1 MKKIIL
7 TILFIFLATLK
18 ASVIHINEK
27 SNNLDILSHAEIY
40 VDEINN
46 LTKIEVEQQT
56 FNENNKSVL
65 GFGFVANY
73 AIWVKFTLH
82 NNSNKAIHKVIE
94 YDNPETEDI
103 EFYDGDSVTLDG
115 MFHHKN
121 ERVTINPNFKIHL
134 QANENRTYFIK
145 AHCKISTLI
154 VKLKLWE
161 EEEFLVD
168 NFKKQTI
175 ILIFFTIIATLLLYN
190 FMLFIFTRD
199 KAYFYFI
206 LYLTTIIFFE
216 SIYLGIAQ
224 LYLLSN
230 ELSII
235 ITKAT
240 FLYIS
245 LLVLPLILFTR
256 EFLNTYRYPK
266 IDWLLTSYLYV
277 APVIS
282 LMSYDNW
289 YVNLDIIIIFI
300 PLCFVLFIAG
310 LSALYDGQKQ
320 AKFYIFAWTFVI
332 VSLLLCILK
341 SLGGFDAS
349 SHFKYIHEVAFSFE
363 ALLFSL
369 ALAYRT
375 KLLDEYKS
383 LADKEIIALQEKEQI
398 KLQHIV
404 DEKIETLEIAL
415 GEKDTLFKEL
425 NHRVKNN
432 IQMVLS
438 LVKLQIS
445 KTDSKQ
451 TQNELE
457 VTKNRIHSIFYLYE
471 RLNLNASNEQLSTKE
486 YLRDI
491 VQSLNHKDDI
501 QVIYNIQYELCLDKL
516 VYVGLIVNELVTN
529 SFKYAFI
536 ASGEIRITLYR
547 TRDIVHLDI
556 KDNGMGF
563 LQKDKVSLGL
573 EIVNTLVTKQL
584 LGDISILSENGT
596 RILIQWSEDE

>member
-1 MKKIIL
+1 MKKIIV
-7 TILFIFLATLK
+7 TILFILLATLR
-18 ASVIHINEK
+18 ANTINIDEK
-27 SNNLDILSHAEIY
+27 SNNLDILSHSEIY
-40 VDEINN
+40 IDEINN
-46 LTKIEVEQQT
+46 LTKDEVEQQV
-56 FNENNKSVL
+56 FEENNKSVL

-73 AIWVKFTLH
+73 AVWVKFTLH
-82 NNSNKAIHKVIE
+82 NNSDKVISKVIE

-103 EFYDGDSVTLDG
+103 EFYDGNSVIVEG
-115 MFHHKN
+115 MFHHNAK
-121 ERVTINPNFKIHL
+121 RVTINPTFHITL
-134 QANENRTYFIK
+134 QADESRTYFIK
-145 AHCKISTLI
+145 AHCKMSTLI

-161 EEEFLVD
+161 EEKFLAD

-175 ILIFFTIIATLLLYN
+175 IFIFFTVIATLLLYN
-190 FMLFIFTRD
+190 FMLFVFTRD
-199 KAYFYFI
+199 EAYFFYI
-206 LYLTTIIFFE
+206 LYLTAIIFFE
-216 SIYLGIAQ
+216 GLYLGVAQ

-240 FLYIS
+240 FTYIS
-245 LLVLPLILFTR
+245 LLVLPIILFTR

-266 IDWLLTSYLYV
+266 IDWLLTSYIYV

-289 YVNLDIIIIFI
+289 YVNLNVIIIFI
-300 PLCFVLFIAG
+300 PLGFMLVAAG
-310 LSALYDGQKQ
+310 LYALYDGQKQ
-320 AKFYIFAWTFVI
+320 AKFYIFGWTFVI
-332 VSLLLCILK
+332 ISLVLSILK

-349 SHFKYIHEVAFSFE
+349 IYFIYINEVAFSFE
-363 ALLFSL
+363 ALLFSI
-369 ALAYRT
+369 ALAHRI
-375 KLLDEYKS
+375 KLLDEEKS
-383 LADKEIIALQEKEQI
+383 LADKEIIALQKKEQI

-451 TQNELE
+451 TQTELE
-457 VTKNRIHSIFYLYE
+457 VTKNRIHSILYLYE
-471 RLNLNASNEQLSTKE
+471 RLTLNTSNEQLSTKE

-491 VQSLNHKDDI
+491 VQSLNHKDNVH
-501 QVIYNIQYELCLDKL
+501 VIYNIQYELCLDKL

-536 ASGEIRITLYR
+536 VSGEIRITLYK
-547 TRDIVHLDI
+547 TKGIVHLDI
-556 KDNGMGF
+556 RDNGKGF
-563 LQKDKVSLGL
+563 IKENKISLGL

-584 LGDISILSENGT
+584 LGDINISSENGT

>member
-1 MKKIIL
+1 MKKIIV
-7 TILFIFLATLK
+7 TMLFIFLATLK
-18 ASVIHINEK
+18 ASAIYVNEK

-46 LTKIEVEQQT
+46 LTKNEVAQQT
-56 FNENNKSVL
+56 FSENNKSVL

-73 AIWVKFTLH
+73 AVWVKFTLH
-82 NNSNKAIHKVIE
+82 NNSDNKIHKVIE
-94 YDNPETEDI
+94 YDNPETENI
-103 EFYDGDSVTLDG
+103 EFYDGDTFLIGG
-115 MFHHKN
+115 MFHHNAK
-121 ERVTINPNFKIHL
+121 RVTINPSFPITL
-134 QANENRTYFIK
+134 QAHESRTYFMK
-145 AHCKISTLI
+145 AHCKMSTLI

-161 EEEFLVD
+161 EEKFLAD

-175 ILIFFTIIATLLLYN
+175 IFIFFTVIATLLLYN

-199 KAYFYFI
+199 KAYFYYI
-206 LYLTTIIFFE
+206 LYLTAIILFE
-216 SIYLGIAQ
+216 LIYLGIAQ
-224 LYLLSN
+224 LYLFSN

-245 LLVLPLILFTR
+245 LLVLPIILFTR
-256 EFLNTYRYPK
+256 EFLNTDRYPK
-266 IDWLLTSYLYV
+266 IDWLLTSYFYV
-277 APVIS
+277 MPVIS

-289 YVNLDIIIIFI
+289 YVNLNIIIIFI
-300 PLCFVLFIAG
+300 PLGFVLLIAG
-310 LSALYDGQKQ
+310 LYALYDGQKQ
-320 AKFYIFAWTFVI
+320 AKIYIFAWIFMI
-332 VSLLLCILK
+332 VSLILSVLK

-349 SHFKYIHEVAFSFE
+349 AYFMYINEVAFSFE
-363 ALLFSL
+363 VLLFSI
-369 ALAYRT
+369 ALAHRM

-383 LADKEIIALQEKEQI
+383 LADKEIIALQQQEQM

-445 KTDSKQ
+445 KTSSNQ
-451 TQNELE
+451 VQEELK
-457 VTKNRIHSIFYLYE
+457 VTKNRIHSIMYLYE
-471 RLNLNASNEQLSTKE
+471 RLNLNSSNEQLSTKE

-491 VQSLNHKDDI
+491 VQSLNDKDNV
-501 QVIYNIQYELCLDKL
+501 QVIYNIQYEVCLDKL

-536 ASGEIRITLYR
+536 SDGEIRIVLYK

-563 LQKDKVSLGL
+563 VKDNKISLGL
-573 EIVNTLVTKQL
+573 EIVNTLVSKQL
-584 LGDISILSENGT
+584 LGDINISSENGT
-596 RILIQWSEDE
+596 RVLIQWSEDE